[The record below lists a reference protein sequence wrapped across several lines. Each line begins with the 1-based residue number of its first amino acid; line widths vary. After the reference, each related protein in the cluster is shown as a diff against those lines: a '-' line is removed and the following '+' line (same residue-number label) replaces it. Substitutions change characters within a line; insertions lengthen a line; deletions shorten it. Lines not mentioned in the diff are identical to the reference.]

1 MPTDSLDT
9 FKGDKL
15 FAYID
20 NKPVY
25 LGRVAEIDF
34 KMEDNMEFKVGD
46 LVPCKEF
53 DINEAVILDRMVRQ
67 SNYRYTLGVINP
79 DPFVLGHDG
88 DDFKGT
94 KWDNKCFWVYGGK
107 GLEHCKPDKFKVG
120 DIVSAE
126 ATDASQTII
135 KAEVLQTHN
144 RQDKDMILLGVIE
157 PDTFNGHSGNCDTNG
172 TDLKN
177 YGKERKCWWITK
189 NKIKHYEPD
198 NSKYD
203 DSWLVILT
211 KPDSVTGQTKTTIK
225 KHNKVVAES
234 NASLSSDDKYDEGEG
249 VLISTL
255 RALLKLYPNLDLDKA
270 LIDSKLHNCKRIE
283 YINPKK
289 VKVIK
294 SGKGYPLLDIN
305 KFNQKL
311 LVSSFHYDNIMN
323 KAIKAHHTLNLFN
336 DMTYTLIAK
345 ASPFDS
351 SGGKKNI
358 CCLVDDNHRY
368 AFISEDGIKEVEVDE
383 GIKVGDKIS
392 TDEINVGEK
401 GLEKVDE

>member
-46 LVPCKEF
+46 LVSCKEF
-53 DINEAVILDRMVRQ
+53 DINEAVILDKIVRQ

-107 GLEHCKPDKFKVG
+107 GLEHYKPDKFKVG

-126 ATDASQTII
+126 ATDNSQTII

-157 PDTFNGHSGNCDTNG
+157 PDTFNGHSGSCDTNG

-203 DSWLVILT
+203 DSWVVILT

-225 KHNKVVAES
+225 KHNEVVAES
-234 NASLSSDDKYDEGEG
+234 NARLSPDDKYDEGEG

-270 LIDSKLHNCKRIE
+270 LIDSKLYQRSDTN
-283 YINPKK
+283 K
-289 VKVIK
+289 V
-294 SGKGYPLLDIN
+294 
-305 KFNQKL
+305 
-311 LVSSFHYDNIMN
+311 
-323 KAIKAHHTLNLFN
+323 
-336 DMTYTLIAK
+336 
-345 ASPFDS
+345 
-351 SGGKKNI
+351 
-358 CCLVDDNHRY
+358 
-368 AFISEDGIKEVEVDE
+368 
-383 GIKVGDKIS
+383 S
-392 TDEINVGEK
+392 TDEINVGDKVKVIHTGKLYTSYDTFFTHYDLAYLGTRYQYMVDVLPLNFLDSNFTVAFKGKHPAFDDTLYVIQDDDGRAYLIGEK
-401 GLEKVDE
+401 GIEKVDE